1 MNSKNKNLYSLV
13 ITAVLLAIGMVLP
26 FITGQIQAIAKI
38 ISPLHIPVLICG
50 LCCGW
55 KWGLGLGIILP
66 LLRGLIFGIPV
77 FPTSALPMAFEL
89 ATYGLLTGL
98 IYMTL
103 LKLLKLKNRLP
114 AMMIALITAMIIGR
128 FVGGAAKALLISVG
142 IIGTKDPFTFSAFF
156 TSYFVS
162 TAPGALIHLVVVP
175 AVVMAVERMRM
186 SPVIFEWIMSRSNT
200 KNDL

>member
-1 MNSKNKNLYSLV
+1 MRSTQKRTYSMV
-13 ITAVLLAIGMVLP
+13 ITAMLMAVGMVLP

-55 KWGLGLGIILP
+55 KWGMALGFVLP

-89 ATYGLLTGL
+89 AAYGLLTGL
-98 IYMTL
+98 IYALL
-103 LKLLKLKNRLP
+103 LKKDKGGNHLP
-114 AMMIALITAMIIGR
+114 GILFSLITAMVLGR
-128 FVGGAAKALLISVG
+128 FVGGAAKALFISLGV
-142 IIGTKDPFTFSAFF
+142 IGSKTPFTFAAFF

-162 TAPGALIHLVVVP
+162 TALGALIHILVIPMVVLALEKAKLSP
-175 AVVMAVERMRM
+175 MAM
-186 SPVIFEWIMSRSNT
+186 
-200 KNDL
+200 K